1 MKKNK
6 RKEEGKEVR
15 KMHRFSVDVDDGTWE
30 AMKIRAVKERKTVKE
45 ILAELIKEFLKR
57 G

>member
-6 RKEEGKEVR
+6 VQDDQEIG
-15 KMHRFSVDVDDGTWE
+15 KMHRFSVDVDDATWE
-30 AMKIRAVKERKTVKE
+30 AMKIRAIKERKTVKE
-45 ILAELIKEFLKR
+45 ILAELIKEYLRK